1 MTQHVRDVS
10 DVELAKRI
18 KELKGITPTATFEM
32 ILKQL
37 VPEDKIQ
44 TVERI
49 ISGLSQEDEFALL
62 CKMLN
67 CCSSITPLNQTPIVD
82 EDEITPDFQATF
94 HPGSFLSGVS
104 SLDAP
109 AFNCMIEVKSTE
121 KLKFKS
127 SRSDIEKR
135 RRFAARYNLPLL
147 YAIRFTA
154 VKHHAFWVVVSADDL
169 YDKNRIDTSS
179 YVDSLGQ
186 LLFDNYSIMVNS
198 SYTLVRRYS
207 KNKAGIGEKHE
218 TLGELQ
224 SLDLVNGDG
233 KAYRPSSKD
242 SLVLAM
248 LYNIFADTKSYTE
261 THNDESVV
269 YSGFE
274 LMRLLTLMDA
284 VYYLNNIISDA
295 DGNKYYEP
303 VRAMANLDSPTNPTM
318 IIDRSVVEGVIR
330 RVNEVCHNF
339 FLFGILGDH
348 SGRVNKLIKLM
359 EINGVGSSNEVKAVN
374 LRGR

>member
-1 MTQHVRDVS
+1 MTVVTQHIRDVS

-18 KELKGITPTATFEM
+18 KELKGIAPAATFEM
-32 ILKQL
+32 ILKKL
-37 VPEDKIQ
+37 VPEDKIK

-67 CCSSITPLNQTPIVD
+67 CCSSITPLNQTPIVGD
-82 EDEITPDFQATF
+82 DEITPDFQATF
-94 HPGSFLSGVS
+94 HAGSFLSNMS
-104 SLDAP
+104 SMDAP

-121 KLKFKS
+121 KFKFKS

-147 YAIRFTA
+147 YAIRFSA
-154 VKHHAFWVVVSADDL
+154 VKDHAFWVVISADDL
-169 YDKNRIDTSS
+169 YDKNKIDTSA

-207 KNKAGIGEKHE
+207 KSKPGIGEKHE
-218 TLGELQ
+218 ALGELQ
-224 SLDLVNGDG
+224 SLELVSSGG
-233 KAYRPSSKD
+233 KVYRPSNND

-248 LYNIFADTKSYTE
+248 LYNIFASTKSYTE
-261 THNDESVV
+261 TYNGESVV

-274 LMRLLTLMDA
+274 LMRFLTLVDA
-284 VYYLNNIISDA
+284 VYYLNNLISDA

-318 IIDRSVVEGVIR
+318 IITRSVIEGVIR
-330 RVNEVCHNF
+330 RINESCGDF

-348 SGRVNKLIKLM
+348 SARVDKLM
-359 EINGVGSSNEVKAVN
+359 KLMKINDAESGEA
-374 LRGR
+374 RQQ

>member
-1 MTQHVRDVS
+1 MSIVTQHIRDVS

-18 KELKGITPTATFEM
+18 KELKGIAPAATFEA

-37 VPEDKIQ
+37 VPEEKIQ

-67 CCSSITPLNQTPIVD
+67 CCSSITPLNQTPIVG

-94 HPGSFLSGVS
+94 HAGSFLSKMS
-104 SLDAP
+104 SSGAP

-127 SRSDIEKR
+127 SRSDIDKR

-147 YAIRFTA
+147 YAIRFSA
-154 VKHHAFWVVVSADDL
+154 VKDHAFWVVMSADDL
-169 YDKNRIDTSS
+169 FDKNKIDTSA

-186 LLFDNYSIMVNS
+186 LLFDNYSIMTNS

-207 KNKAGIGEKHE
+207 KNKPGIGEVHE
-218 TLGELQ
+218 ALGDLQ
-224 SLDLVNGDG
+224 SLELVNSDG
-233 KAYRPSSKD
+233 KVFRPNSID

-248 LYNIFADTKSYTE
+248 LYNIFASTKSYTE
-261 THNDESVV
+261 SHKGESVV

-274 LMRLLTLMDA
+274 LMRYLTLVDA

-295 DGNKYYEP
+295 NGNKYYEP

-318 IIDRSVVEGVIR
+318 IITRSVIEGAIR
-330 RVNEVCHNF
+330 RINEACGDF

-348 SGRVNKLIKLM
+348 SARVHKLSELM
-359 EINGVGSSNEVKAVN
+359 KINES
-374 LRGR
+374 